1 MIGQL
6 NKNNLKVLTLGAA
19 LAIQKNFALNEA
31 FIDNITATFGAQVF
45 VEDFSGNAS
54 SSTTQIDNWVSDET
68 HTDIVPLFNGSMPA
82 NTGASLLNA
91 LYFKAGWKTPFS
103 VTEKSNFLRATSI
116 FNYLTFSTGQL
127 VEIPYSTPSSLS
139 LYLFLPPVTFN
150 GSAPISS
157 LITSTKLEA
166 AIASM
171 KPETVDLTF
180 PQFNTTSNLL
190 NAETVLSKLGIVDAF
205 TGSADFFAVNGDYNL
220 RLSEMIDSKVVFKL
234 SQLGTEVSAASG
246 LILSP
251 PEKKKKE
258 NKTVEFLEDYFLD
271 DEELFLQNFDSTA
284 TNFTADR
291 PFLFLVR
298 DTMTGLTL
306 FSGVVKEFK

>member
-1 MIGQL
+1 MLLAGAMNTTYAQIYDTLGLNISHLKTSALFSDYLTLIGQL
-6 NKNNLKVLTLGAA
+6 NKNNLKVLTVGAA

-68 HTDIVPLFNGSMPA
+68 HTDIVPLFNG
-82 NTGASLLNA
+82 
-91 LYFKAGWKTPFS
+91 
-103 VTEKSNFLRATSI
+103 
-116 FNYLTFSTGQL
+116 
-127 VEIPYSTPSSLS
+127 

-258 NKTVEFLEDYFLD
+258 NKTLQILPPID
-271 DEELFLQNFDSTA
+271 LF
-284 TNFTADR
+284 
-291 PFLFLVR
+291 
-298 DTMTGLTL
+298 
-306 FSGVVKEFK
+306 FS